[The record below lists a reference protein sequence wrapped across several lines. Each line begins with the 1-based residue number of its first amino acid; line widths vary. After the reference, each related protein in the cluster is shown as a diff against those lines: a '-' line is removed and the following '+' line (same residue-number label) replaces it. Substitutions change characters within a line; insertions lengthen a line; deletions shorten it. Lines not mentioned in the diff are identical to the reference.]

1 MSLAEIMADEL
12 KAFLEEKIPKFLIQI
27 SSELGSNVPW
37 EMPVVED
44 FVVVMAVK
52 DYKDGDGSVFSF
64 ASKDTPSYRIRGLLH
79 EALN

>member
-52 DYKDGDGSVFSF
+52 DYKDEIGRAHV
-64 ASKDTPSYRIRGLLH
+64 
-79 EALN
+79 